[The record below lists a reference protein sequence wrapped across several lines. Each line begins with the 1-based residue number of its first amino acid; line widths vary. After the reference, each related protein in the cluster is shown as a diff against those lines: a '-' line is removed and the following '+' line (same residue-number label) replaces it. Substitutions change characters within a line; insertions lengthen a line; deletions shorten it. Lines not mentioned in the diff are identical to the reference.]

1 MKILPFMEL
10 EQIVERFDIIY
21 KDFENEGK
29 CFREF
34 LDYFESKWIKSK
46 ICQKEIWNYSKGVS
60 DSNYFY

>member
-1 MKILPFMEL
+1 MEL

-34 LDYFESKWIKSK
+34 LDYFESNWIKSK

-60 DSNYFY
+60 D